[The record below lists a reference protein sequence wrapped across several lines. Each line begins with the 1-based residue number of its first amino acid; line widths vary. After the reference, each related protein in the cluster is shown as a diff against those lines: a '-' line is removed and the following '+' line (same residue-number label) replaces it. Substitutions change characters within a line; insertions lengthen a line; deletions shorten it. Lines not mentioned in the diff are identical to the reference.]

1 MTSLQQ
7 QRKSVFTSVVE
18 SVTYYI
24 EALNN
29 SGVHTICCKSL
40 FEFGFVG
47 VGIVQTKKT
56 LSKIQRN
63 LFIIARQFRNKKA
76 LNADIRC
83 VTKKATTPHDLK
95 QTGHI

>member
-47 VGIVQTKKT
+47 VGIVQTKKNPFQNST
-56 LSKIQRN
+56 EPIYYSPTVSK
-63 LFIIARQFRNKKA
+63 
-76 LNADIRC
+76 
-83 VTKKATTPHDLK
+83 
-95 QTGHI
+95 